1 MEKALEAYLGKV
13 EKHLRPLSAPERA
26 DIVKEIQSEMEEL
39 LAEGKTA
46 EDVTARLGKPDELAK
61 AYLSDLITKNP
72 SFSWKRVLA
81 LCAYYSVAGLS
92 GLFVIP
98 VLLVCAPSFM
108 LCGIAAPVLGAVKM
122 VDTLLHLGIP
132 GVQYIGIAGVG
143 NPVLVFALCI
153 VFGAVLFL
161 AGYACWRLL
170 VGYVKGGSR
179 VGTGLSQ

>member
-98 VLLVCAPSFM
+98 VLLVCAPPPLCSAASLRRCWGPSKWWTPCCISAFPACSISASRGLATRCSSLPFASCSGRCSFW
-108 LCGIAAPVLGAVKM
+108 LG
-122 VDTLLHLGIP
+122 TP
-132 GVQYIGIAGVG
+132 AGG
-143 NPVLVFALCI
+143 
-153 VFGAVLFL
+153 
-161 AGYACWRLL
+161 CW
-170 VGYVKGGSR
+170 SAM
-179 VGTGLSQ
+179 